1 LGALLYYYA
10 DIKGIPL
17 PGKSDQLYPLIA
29 LNHLGSFAAVLF
41 ILGISAAAFS
51 SADSATTAL
60 TTTFCVDFLK
70 LDQKSQTGNH
80 LTRNLVHLGFSLLIF
95 MVIMLFYKLNNE
107 SVVTA
112 IFKAAGYTY
121 GPILGVYL
129 FSFFIPRIPNRRSI
143 LPICLSSPL
152 LTYLTTLLVCYI
164 WKSYHFG
171 FELII
176 LNSFITVFLLVV
188 FSKKESFMQISQ

>member
-1 LGALLYYYA
+1 
-10 DIKGIPL
+10 
-17 PGKSDQLYPLIA
+17 
-29 LNHLGSFAAVLF
+29 LNHLGGIIAVLF

-70 LDQKSQTGNH
+70 LDNKTHKGSNH
-80 LTRNLVHLGFSLLIF
+80 IRNLVHLGFSLLIF
-95 MVIMLFYKLNNE
+95 TVIMLFYKLNSE

-129 FSFFIPRIPNRRSI
+129 FSFFIPRFPKRASI
-143 LPICLSSPL
+143 LPICLASPFLTFATTKIVSS
-152 LTYLTTLLVCYI
+152 I
-164 WKSYHFG
+164 WQGYHFG

-176 LNSFITVFLLVV
+176 LNSLLTLLLLIV
-188 FSKKESFMQISQ
+188 FSKKAN